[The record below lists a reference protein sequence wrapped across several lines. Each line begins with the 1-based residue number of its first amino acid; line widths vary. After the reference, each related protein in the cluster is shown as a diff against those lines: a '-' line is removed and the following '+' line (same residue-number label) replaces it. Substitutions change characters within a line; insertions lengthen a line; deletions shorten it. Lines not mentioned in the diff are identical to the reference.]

1 MGVFNRRYKQMN
13 ADGISSAF
21 MGVHLGL
28 KTSKF
33 QLRNVLPYESTAEFV
48 AAVAEFVNGSF

>member
-1 MGVFNRRYKQMN
+1 MN

-21 MGVHLGL
+21 IRVHLRF
-28 KTSKF
+28 KNSEF

-48 AAVAEFVNGSF
+48 GAVAEFVNGSF